1 MGMPSLTS
9 LLDFKLDLCTLLISF
24 VQKLLAIPILFYPIP
39 FLKFSKVK
47 GCPRVGPDRVV
58 PNTDST
64 RSGRVAENQTR
75 NRPPITKGRFGSGFK
90 KRSVG
95 SVETDERRR
104 WAEEDETS
112 SDLVGGERNVAD
124 LSLNIAGSK
133 PKLPIWAYT
142 SSIRA

>member
-1 MGMPSLTS
+1 MPSLTS

-24 VQKLLAIPILFYPIP
+24 VQKLLAIRLFLSYPIP
-39 FLKFSKVK
+39 FLKFSKGK
-47 GCPRVGPDRVV
+47 GCPRVGPDRVCAQ
-58 PNTDST
+58 PGLDPL
-64 RSGRVAENQTR
+64 RSVAENQTR
-75 NRPPITKGRFGSGFK
+75 NRPPITTGRVGSGFK

-104 WAEEDETS
+104 RAEEDETS

-133 PKLPIWAYT
+133 PKLPI
-142 SSIRA
+142 